1 MACKDYTPEKAAC
14 SEWCSEWEHGI
25 VLKSPCWDWT
35 MSLPRHLSIALQLS
49 KVKITGSQGKTQHEV
64 QPVES
69 QIILIAKHQTFG
81 TDPRGGAAYRWVICL
96 LKPSLQAWYMNIH
109 FQLNLYKPVWMH
121 SKPIV
126 LWLNLGYFIWGFFWF
141 RFQKMMRQWKQ

>member
-1 MACKDYTPEKAAC
+1 
-14 SEWCSEWEHGI
+14 
-25 VLKSPCWDWT
+25 

-81 TDPRGGAAYRWVICL
+81 TDPSAHIFLAI
-96 LKPSLQAWYMNIH
+96 
-109 FQLNLYKPVWMH
+109 PV
-121 SKPIV
+121 
-126 LWLNLGYFIWGFFWF
+126 GFFCLF
-141 RFQKMMRQWKQ
+141 VCFLFLSAVTERTFIPVLLMRY